1 MPQRQFADDEATAVQ
16 EWAVGKNRNDYNAV
30 VVNLLAALNRN
41 LDKGI
46 EEKVGLAGANTG
58 NLIFVEAM
66 KEQLDYVKEIWINP
80 AALKDVD
87 NPSVVIPSANFMI
100 QGGDSLM
107 AALIRFLE
115 NTECPVTMAGLG
127 AQAKL
132 DETPEELVRK
142 LSPTQTKALKMLSER
157 AVTIG
162 VRGGY
167 TAECLSILGIKNV
180 RIIGCPSFY
189 YDFHKRPPKHKKP
202 SLDRMQITVTPANPL
217 ETKILEM
224 GERHN
229 AFWLMQMM
237 TEHPDLALERDAWE
251 DAWEELLT
259 GSFPESGLSQ
269 ADIWKYMKRSARIFF
284 TKMDWDT
291 FYEKEDITF
300 AFGSRFHGNM
310 AAFRKGVP
318 TLWIVHDARTKE
330 LTEALHLPHIDY
342 AVWEKIEAP
351 EELLGY
357 CDYREYRGKY
367 RQMQR
372 QYTAFLEENHLSHKL
387 PSTNVLYR
395 MKEHL
400 TGKRM

>member
-1 MPQRQFADDEATAVQ
+1 M
-16 EWAVGKNRNDYNAV
+16 GKKRKNYNTV
-30 VVNLLAALNRN
+30 VVNLLAALERN
-41 LDKGI
+41 LDKGVA
-46 EEKVGLAGANTG
+46 EKVSFAGANTG
-58 NLIFVEAM
+58 NLMFVEAM

-80 AALKDVD
+80 AALKGVE
-87 NPSVVIPSANFMI
+87 NPSVVIPSANFVI

-115 NTECPVTMAGLG
+115 NTDCPVTMAGLG

-132 DETPEELVRK
+132 DESPAELVQN
-142 LSPTQTKALKMLSER
+142 LSPTHTKALKMLAER

-162 VRGGY
+162 VRGEY
-167 TAECLSILGIKNV
+167 TAQCLEILGIQNV

-189 YDFHKRPPKHKKP
+189 YDFRRRPPRHRKP
-202 SLDRMQITVTPANPL
+202 SLNRVQITVTPANPL

-224 GERHN
+224 GERLD

-237 TEHPDLALERDAWE
+237 TEHPELALEQE
-251 DAWEELLT
+251 TWEEACGEQL
-259 GSFPESGLSQ
+259 GSSFPESTLSQ
-269 ADIWKYMKRSARIFF
+269 ADIWSYMKQSARMFF
-284 TKMDWDT
+284 TRRDWDA

-318 TLWIVHDARTKE
+318 ALWIVHDARTKE
-330 LTEALHLPHIDY
+330 LVETLHLPHIDY
-342 AVWEKIEAP
+342 SIWNNIKKP
-351 EELLGY
+351 EELLEY
-357 CDYREYRGKY
+357 CDYREYKKKY

-372 QYTAFLEENHLSHKL
+372 RYAAFLEENHLSHKL
-387 PSTNVLYR
+387 PATNVLYR
-395 MKEHL
+395 MMEHM